1 MARGGLPWVERMMN
15 MPGGEDLALMAH
27 LMRRAGFGANRD
39 ELEART
45 AQGYEATVEELLN
58 PEQQPPFDDDLAY
71 RYVPYYRMGTGI
83 PSYQC
88 YWMYRMVA
96 TQRPLEEKMTLF
108 WHHIFATSHSK
119 MNRNPQMNQ
128 QLQLFRGFAL
138 GNFRSILIELS
149 KDPAMIYWLD
159 NNENHNGA
167 PNENYGR
174 ELLELFSM
182 GVGMDMEFNYTEDDV
197 KECARA
203 FTGWTMAPQLPRYPY
218 GDYCWQFEY
227 QPADHDDGE
236 KVFLGE
242 RGRFNGDDIVD
253 IIVRQPATA
262 RFLARHLYN
271 FFVADEP
278 QVPAWQTTPP
288 QDPEAIKILE
298 DEYFRSN
305 YDVRSMLR
313 ALFNSGFFKQA
324 RYTKIKSPAELV
336 AGVMRL
342 VDDYTSPKPN
352 SHEIAFASSYMGQEL
367 LGPPTVEGWH
377 TGREWI
383 DSGALVERVNF
394 AAGRVGDINNPGVRR
409 MVDRLRA
416 GAEAMTAEQLVDAC
430 LDLAGPVQVSAA
442 RRDEL
447 VAHATRDGASTVE
460 SLPSNSEF
468 EKRVTGLLQ
477 LIVSSREF
485 QFA

>member
-1 MARGGLPWVERMMN
+1 
-15 MPGGEDLALMAH
+15 MPLGEDLGLMAH
-27 LMRRAGFGANRD
+27 LLRRAGFGANRD
-39 ELEART
+39 QLETYA
-45 AQGYEATVEELLN
+45 AKGYEATVEELLH
-58 PEQQPPFDDDLAY
+58 PEDQPPFEDDLAY
-71 RYVPYYRMGTGI
+71 RYIPYFRMGTGV

-88 YWMYRMVA
+88 YWIYRMIS
-96 TQRPLEEKMTLF
+96 TPRPLEEKMTLF

-128 QLQLFRGFAL
+128 QLQLFRGLSL
-138 GNFRSILIELS
+138 GNFRTGLIELS

-167 PNENYGR
+167 PNENFGR

-182 GVGMDMEFNYTEDDV
+182 GVGMENHFNYSEDDV

-218 GDYCWQFEY
+218 GDYCWSFEY
-227 QPADHDDGE
+227 RADDHDHGE
-236 KVFLGE
+236 KTFLGHT
-242 RGRFNGDDIVD
+242 GRFNGDDIVD
-253 IIVRQPATA
+253 IIVQQPSTA

-288 QDPEAIKILE
+288 QDPDAIKLLE
-298 DEYFRSN
+298 EEYFRSN
-305 YDVRSMLR
+305 YDLRSMLR
-313 ALFNSGFFKQA
+313 VLLNSTFFKEA
-324 RYTKIKSPAELV
+324 RFQKVKSPAELV

-342 VDDYTSPKPN
+342 VDDYTQPKPN
-352 SHEIAFASSYMGQEL
+352 SHELAFGAAYMGQDL
-367 LGPPTVEGWH
+367 LNPPTVEGWH
-377 TGREWI
+377 TGKEWI

-394 AAGRVGDINNPGVRR
+394 AADRIGNIENPGVRR
-409 MVDRLRA
+409 IVERVAALGDGLSPP
-416 GAEAMTAEQLVDAC
+416 QLVDAC
-430 LDLAGPVQVSAA
+430 LDLAGPVLVGDA

-447 VAHATRDGASTVE
+447 IAHVERDGPVSG
-460 SLPSNSEF
+460 SHPGF
-468 EKRVTGLLQ
+468 EERVTGLLQ

>member
-1 MARGGLPWVERMMN
+1 
-15 MPGGEDLALMAH
+15 MPTGEDLALMAH
-27 LMRRAGFGANRD
+27 LMRRAGFGVNRD
-39 ELEART
+39 QLEAYAARRY
-45 AQGYEATVEELLN
+45 AAAVEELLH
-58 PEQQPPFDDDLAY
+58 PEEQPAFDDDLAF
-71 RYVPYYRMGTGI
+71 RYVPYFRMGTGI

-88 YWMYRMVA
+88 YWMYRMIS

-119 MNRNPQMNQ
+119 LNRNPQMNQ
-128 QLQLFRGFAL
+128 QLQLLRRFAL
-138 GNFRSILIELS
+138 GNFRTVLVEVA

-159 NNENHNGA
+159 NCENHNGV
-167 PNENYGR
+167 PNENFGR

-182 GVGMDMEFNYTEDDV
+182 GVGMEHHFNYSEEDV

-218 GDYCWQFEY
+218 GDYCWNFEY
-227 QPADHDDGE
+227 RADDHDDGE

-242 RGRFNGDDIVD
+242 RGRFNGDDVVD

-278 QVPAWQTTPP
+278 PVPAWQTTEP
-288 QDPEAIKILE
+288 QDPAAIKMLE

-305 YDVRSMLR
+305 YDIRSMLR
-313 ALFNSGFFKQA
+313 VLFNSDFFNDSRFK
-324 RYTKIKSPAELV
+324 KVKSPAELV

-342 VDDYTSPKPN
+342 VDDYTTLQPN
-352 SHEIAFASSYMGQEL
+352 THEIAFASAYMGQDL
-367 LGPPTVEGWH
+367 LNPPTVEGWH

-394 AAGRVGDINNPGVRR
+394 AADRVGDISKPGVRR
-409 MVDRLRA
+409 IVARLE
-416 GAEAMTAEQLVDAC
+416 GQGPTMTAEQLVDSC
-430 LDLAGPVQVSAA
+430 LDLAGPVPVSET

-447 VAHATRDGASTVE
+447 VAHVRREGAIRCGTAAE
-460 SLPSNSEF
+460 KQEF
-468 EKRVTGLLQ
+468 EHRVTGLLQ
-477 LIVSSREF
+477 LVVASREF

>member
-1 MARGGLPWVERMMN
+1 MSAS
-15 MPGGEDLALMAH
+15 EDVALMAH

-39 ELEART
+39 QLET
-45 AQGYEATVEELLN
+45 YDAQGYEAIVEELLN

-71 RYVPYYRMGTGI
+71 RYVPYFRMGTGI

-88 YWMYRMVA
+88 YWMYRMIS

-119 MNRNPQMNQ
+119 LNRNPQMNK
-128 QLQLFRGFAL
+128 QLQLLRGFAM
-138 GNFRSILIELS
+138 GNFRTVLIELS

-159 NNENHNGA
+159 NCENHNGA
-167 PNENYGR
+167 PNENFGR
-174 ELLELFSM
+174 ELLELFSL
-182 GVGMDMEFNYTEDDV
+182 GVGMDQQFNYSEEDV

-203 FTGWTMAPQLPRYPY
+203 FTGWTMAAQLPRYPY
-218 GDYCWQFEY
+218 GDYCWEFEY
-227 QPADHDDGE
+227 RADDHDDGE

-242 RGRFNGDDIVD
+242 HGRFNGDDIVD
-253 IIVRQPATA
+253 IIVGQPATA

-278 QVPAWQTTPP
+278 QVPAWQTTEP
-288 QDPEAIKILE
+288 QDPQAIKMLE

-305 YDVRSMLR
+305 YDIRSMLKV
-313 ALFNSGFFKQA
+313 LFNSDFFKNS
-324 RYTKIKSPAELV
+324 RFKKVKSPAELV

-352 SHEIAFASSYMGQEL
+352 SHEVAFAAAYMGQDL
-367 LGPPTVEGWH
+367 LNPPTVEGWH

-394 AAGRVGDINNPGVRR
+394 AADRVGDISMPGVRR
-409 MVDRLRA
+409 IVERL
-416 GAEAMTAEQLVDAC
+416 EALGSTMTVEQLVDAC
-430 LDLAGPVQVSAA
+430 LDLVGPVLVSDA
-442 RRDEL
+442 RRSEL
-447 VAHATRDGASTVE
+447 VAHVRREGEVRCGTADE
-460 SLPSNSEF
+460 KQEF
-468 EKRVTGLLQ
+468 KNRVTGLLQ
-477 LIVSSREF
+477 LVVASREF

>member
-1 MARGGLPWVERMMN
+1 MA
-15 MPGGEDLALMAH
+15 GGEDLALMAH

-39 ELEART
+39 ELEDRT
-45 AQGYEATVEELLN
+45 AQGYAATVEELLN
-58 PEQQPPFDDDLAY
+58 PENQPPFDDDLAY
-71 RYVPYYRMGTGI
+71 RYIPYYRMGTGV
-83 PSYQC
+83 PSYQT

-138 GNFRSILIELS
+138 GNFRTILVELS

-182 GVGMDMEFNYTEDDV
+182 GVGKDMEFNYSEDDV

-227 QPADHDDGE
+227 RSDDHDHGE
-236 KVFLGE
+236 KTFLGE
-242 RGRFNGDDIVD
+242 RGRFNGEDIVD
-253 IIVRQPATA
+253 IIVRQPSTA

-278 QVPAWQTTPP
+278 QVPAWQTTEP
-288 QDPEAIKILE
+288 QDSEAVKILE

-305 YDVRSMLR
+305 GDVRSMLR
-313 ALFNSGFFKQA
+313 VLFNSDFFKEA
-324 RYTKIKSPAELV
+324 HYRKIKSPAELV

-352 SHEIAFASSYMGQEL
+352 SHEITFASAYMGQDL
-367 LGPPTVEGWH
+367 LNPPTVEGWH

-394 AAGRVGDINNPGVRR
+394 AADRVGNIDNPGVRR
-409 MVDRLRA
+409 MVDRLRPQA
-416 GAEAMTAEQLVDAC
+416 DTLTADDLVDAC
-430 LDLAGPVQVSAA
+430 LDLVGPVVVSDD
-442 RRDEL
+442 RRTEL
-447 VAHATRDGASTVE
+447 VAHVQRDQAAKPGNEA
-460 SLPSNSEF
+460 F
-468 EKRVTGLLQ
+468 EQRVTGLLR
-477 LIVSSREF
+477 LIVSSREY